1 MDTLRDFMRSSSGLA
16 PARRSL
22 GLGWIIS
29 ALTGL
34 TVLFGAKDAEACPIL
49 YCEPDPSCP
58 SETPIFCCDVCGNG
72 WCTT

>member
-16 PARRSL
+16 PARLGL

-34 TVLFGAKDAEACPIL
+34 TVLFGAKKAEACPIL